1 MRPHDIVSLT
11 EIERYK
17 TLFDVRGVVAALQ
30 MKFFY
35 LNIRDKTTYKMTTT
49 GETKTKTNKL
59 MEKTTGVFIPME
71 VLQMDLTPIEKIVYA
86 YYLQLCQCEQGA
98 AFATNENVA
107 DVLGISAYTLHDKI
121 KPNLRKKGFIISNGI
136 STTVVKNT
144 TQGVVKNTTENIN
157 EKRNIKDIKEKVKRK
172 VEVMEETTTNKPTNT
187 SSNEVGFNEWD
198 IFNDFHSTDG
208 VTEGVINNRG
218 MNKATQKTN
227 TNKPS
232 SCKGVEETVTPKTK
246 TVVES
251 GDSPYTYNTSSCK
264 VKTNVEWSR
273 SDYGDLPF
281 CDDVY
286 TSSETYSLPSPTATK
301 TAPQSA
307 RNTASGTTTHTEDKK
322 PAEGAKTPSFDLQ
335 TPFDRLD
342 KIVERKKKEKT
353 PSQFSAWLMFDFVGQ
368 FLFQTK
374 CKVSRDDKR
383 VKPYVEMI
391 KSNAG
396 LNDKEKASIIERI
409 TN

>member
-1 MRPHDIVSLT
+1 MNRHET
-11 EIERYK
+11 QE
-17 TLFDVRGVVAALQ
+17 
-30 MKFFY
+30 
-35 LNIRDKTTYKMTTT
+35 DKPK
-49 GETKTKTNKL
+49 
-59 MEKTTGVFIPME
+59 GVFIPAE
-71 VLQMDLTPIEKIVYA
+71 ILESATLNSNEKILFGFYH
-86 YYLQLCQCEQGA
+86 Y
-98 AFATNENVA
+98 
-107 DVLGISAYTLHDKI
+107 YTLYGEKHCCFVLNEKISQWLNMKERTIQRAKKHLLELGLIEVNGVIYVRTKGDKI
-121 KPNLRKKGFIISNGI
+121 DTHINIMGDIIDRGDNNDTLQGDKND
-136 STTVVKNT
+136 TTRVTKLT
-144 TQGVVKNTTENIN
+144 HRGDKIDTHIKE

-187 SSNEVGFNEWD
+187 SSDEVGFNEWD

-218 MNKATQKTN
+218 MRKATQQTN

-251 GDSPYTYNTSSCK
+251 GELPYTYNTSSCK
-264 VKTNVEWSR
+264 EKTNVEWSR

-301 TAPQSA
+301 TTPQGA

-322 PAEGAKTPSFDLQ
+322 PAGGVKTPSFDLQ

-383 VKPYVEMI
+383 VRPYVEMI

>member
-1 MRPHDIVSLT
+1 MNRH
-11 EIERYK
+11 EIHE
-17 TLFDVRGVVAALQ
+17 
-30 MKFFY
+30 
-35 LNIRDKTTYKMTTT
+35 DKPK
-49 GETKTKTNKL
+49 
-59 MEKTTGVFIPME
+59 GVFIPAE
-71 VLQMDLTPIEKIVYA
+71 ILGLKDLNLTEKIIYSI
-86 YYLQLCQCEQGA
+86 YYFYTFNGDGSCHL
-98 AFATNENVA
+98 TNETLATTLDITLVTFKKAKKRLKDKGYIKTNG
-107 DVLGISAYTLHDKI
+107 GIKVEATGI
-121 KPNLRKKGFIISNGI
+121 NFIPITGGKEIIPITEGI
-136 STTVVKNT
+136 NIIPITEGGKNY
-144 TQGVVKNTTENIN
+144 TTEGGKNYTSNRYKNYPHNNNNNN
-157 EKRNIKDIKEKVKRK
+157 ENNIKEKVKRK

-187 SSNEVGFNEWD
+187 SSNEVRFNEWD

-218 MNKATQKTN
+218 MSKATHKAN

-246 TVVES
+246 TIVES
-251 GDSPYTYNTSSCK
+251 GELPYTYNTSSCK

-307 RNTASGTTTHTEDKK
+307 RNTASGTTTHTEDRK
-322 PAEGAKTPSFDLQ
+322 PAEGVKTPSFDLQ

-383 VKPYVEMI
+383 VRPYVEMI
-391 KSNAG
+391 NSNAG

>member
-1 MRPHDIVSLT
+1 MNRHET
-11 EIERYK
+11 HE
-17 TLFDVRGVVAALQ
+17 
-30 MKFFY
+30 
-35 LNIRDKTTYKMTTT
+35 DKPK
-49 GETKTKTNKL
+49 
-59 MEKTTGVFIPME
+59 GVFIPAE
-71 VLQMDLTPIEKIVYA
+71 ILESTTLNSNEKILFGFYH
-86 YYLQLCQCEQGA
+86 Y
-98 AFATNENVA
+98 
-107 DVLGISAYTLHDKI
+107 YTLYGEKHCCFVLNEKIGQWLNMQERTIQRAKKHLLELGLIEVNGVIYVRTKGDKI
-121 KPNLRKKGFIISNGI
+121 DTHINIMGDIIDRGDNNDTLQGD
-136 STTVVKNT
+136 KNDT
-144 TQGVVKNTTENIN
+144 PRVTKLTHRGDKIDTHIKE

-172 VEVMEETTTNKPTNT
+172 AEVMEETTTNKPTNT
-187 SSNEVGFNEWD
+187 SSNEVRFNEWD

-218 MNKATQKTN
+218 MNKATQQTN

-246 TVVES
+246 TVVEN
-251 GDSPYTYNTSSCK
+251 GDSPYTYKPSSCK
-264 VKTNVEWSR
+264 EKTNVEWSR

-281 CDDVY
+281 CDDNY
-286 TSSETYSLPSPTATK
+286 TLSETYSLPLPTATK
-301 TAPQSA
+301 TAPRGA
-307 RNTASGTTTHTEDKK
+307 RNTASGTTTHTEGRK
-322 PAEGAKTPSFDLQ
+322 PAEGVKTPSFDLQ

-383 VKPYVEMI
+383 VRPYVEMI

>member
-1 MRPHDIVSLT
+1 MNRHET
-11 EIERYK
+11 QE
-17 TLFDVRGVVAALQ
+17 
-30 MKFFY
+30 
-35 LNIRDKTTYKMTTT
+35 DKPK
-49 GETKTKTNKL
+49 
-59 MEKTTGVFIPME
+59 GVFIPAE
-71 VLQMDLTPIEKIVYA
+71 ILESATLNSNEKILFGFYH
-86 YYLQLCQCEQGA
+86 Y
-98 AFATNENVA
+98 
-107 DVLGISAYTLHDKI
+107 YTLYGEKHCCFVLNEKISQWLNMKERTIQRAKKHLLELGLIEVNGVIYVRTKGDKI
-121 KPNLRKKGFIISNGI
+121 DTHIK
-136 STTVVKNT
+136 
-144 TQGVVKNTTENIN
+144 E

-187 SSNEVGFNEWD
+187 SSDEVGFNEWD

-218 MNKATQKTN
+218 MRKATQQTN

-251 GDSPYTYNTSSCK
+251 GELPYTYNTSSCK
-264 VKTNVEWSR
+264 EKTNVEWSR

-301 TAPQSA
+301 TTPQGA

-322 PAEGAKTPSFDLQ
+322 PAGGVKTPSFDLQ

-383 VKPYVEMI
+383 VRPYVEMI

>member
-1 MRPHDIVSLT
+1 
-11 EIERYK
+11 
-17 TLFDVRGVVAALQ
+17 
-30 MKFFY
+30 
-35 LNIRDKTTYKMTTT
+35 MTTT
-49 GETKTKTNKL
+49 DGENKEKGIFIPEKILGLKDLNLTEKIIYSIYYFYTFNGDGSCHLTNETLATTLDITLVTFKKAKKRLKDKGYIKTNGGIKVIA
-59 MEKTTGVFIPME
+59 TGINFIPITE
-71 VLQMDLTPIEKIVYA
+71 GINIIPITEGGKNYTTEGGKN
-86 YYLQLCQCEQGA
+86 YTSNRYKNYPHNNNNN
-98 AFATNENVA
+98 NEN
-107 DVLGISAYTLHDKI
+107 
-121 KPNLRKKGFIISNGI
+121 N
-136 STTVVKNT
+136 
-144 TQGVVKNTTENIN
+144 
-157 EKRNIKDIKEKVKRK
+157 IKEKVKRK

-187 SSNEVGFNEWD
+187 SSNEVRFNEWD

-208 VTEGVINNRG
+208 VTDGVINNRG
-218 MNKATQKTN
+218 MSKATQKTN

-232 SCKGVEETVTPKTK
+232 SCKE
-246 TVVES
+246 
-251 GDSPYTYNTSSCK
+251 
-264 VKTNVEWSR
+264 KTNVEWSR

-307 RNTASGTTTHTEDKK
+307 RNTASGTTTHTEDRK
-322 PAEGAKTPSFDLQ
+322 PAEGVKTPSFDLQ

-391 KSNAG
+391 NSNTG
-396 LNDKEKASIIERI
+396 LNDKEKASIIDRI

>member
-1 MRPHDIVSLT
+1 
-11 EIERYK
+11 
-17 TLFDVRGVVAALQ
+17 
-30 MKFFY
+30 
-35 LNIRDKTTYKMTTT
+35 MTTT
-49 GETKTKTNKL
+49 DGENKEKGIFIPEKILKLEDLNLTEKIIYSIYYFYTFNGDGSCHLTNETLATTLGITLVTFKKAKKRLKDKGYIKTNGGIKV
-59 MEKTTGVFIPME
+59 EATGINFIPITGGKE
-71 VLQMDLTPIEKIVYA
+71 IIPITEGINIIPITEGDKNYTTEGGKN
-86 YYLQLCQCEQGA
+86 YTSNRYKNYPHNNNNN
-98 AFATNENVA
+98 NEN
-107 DVLGISAYTLHDKI
+107 
-121 KPNLRKKGFIISNGI
+121 N
-136 STTVVKNT
+136 
-144 TQGVVKNTTENIN
+144 
-157 EKRNIKDIKEKVKRK
+157 IKEKVKRK
-172 VEVMEETTTNKPTNT
+172 VEVMEETTTNKPNNT

-218 MNKATQKTN
+218 MNKATQQTN

-251 GDSPYTYNTSSCK
+251 GDLPYTYKPSSCK
-264 VKTNVEWSR
+264 GETNVTYSR

-281 CDDVY
+281 CDDIY

-301 TAPQSA
+301 TAPQGA
-307 RNTASGTTTHTEDKK
+307 RNAASGTTTHTEDKK
-322 PAEGAKTPSFDLQ
+322 PAEGAKTPLFDLQ
-335 TPFDRLD
+335 TPFDRMD

-374 CKVSRDDKR
+374 CKVSRDNNR

-391 KSNAG
+391 NSNTG

-409 TN
+409 TV

>member
-1 MRPHDIVSLT
+1 
-11 EIERYK
+11 
-17 TLFDVRGVVAALQ
+17 
-30 MKFFY
+30 
-35 LNIRDKTTYKMTTT
+35 MTTT
-49 GETKTKTNKL
+49 DGENKEKGIFIPEKILGLKDLNLTEKIIYSIYYFYTFNGDGCCHLTNDTLATTLGVSKETFRKAKMRLKNKGYIKTDGGIKV
-59 MEKTTGVFIPME
+59 EATGVNITT
-71 VLQMDLTPIEKIVYA
+71 LNITTPKITTEDGKNYGSRVVKI
-86 YYLQLCQCEQGA
+86 GVHNNNNN
-98 AFATNENVA
+98 NEN
-107 DVLGISAYTLHDKI
+107 
-121 KPNLRKKGFIISNGI
+121 N
-136 STTVVKNT
+136 
-144 TQGVVKNTTENIN
+144 
-157 EKRNIKDIKEKVKRK
+157 IKEKVKRK

-187 SSNEVGFNEWD
+187 SSNEVRFNEWD

-218 MNKATQKTN
+218 MSKATHKAN

-246 TVVES
+246 TIVES
-251 GDSPYTYNTSSCK
+251 GELPYTYKPSSCK
-264 VKTNVEWSR
+264 EKTNVEWSR

-307 RNTASGTTTHTEDKK
+307 RNTASGTTTHTEDRK
-322 PAEGAKTPSFDLQ
+322 PAEGVKTPSFDLQ

-391 KSNAG
+391 NSNAG